1 MRCGCGGSSRSIVAA
16 ANREIQHHKVLA
28 DVRREVWAMR
38 DIDDIERVVRAILDG
53 LNEYGVSFYGYGFN
67 IVDMSDD
74 IP

>member
-1 MRCGCGGSSRSIVAA
+1 M
-16 ANREIQHHKVLA
+16 LA
-28 DVRREVWAMR
+28 DVRREVWAMG